1 LFFYVRQ
8 MVSRRKGTGQ
18 ADCKKC
24 IYLFSCWYGSRPQ
37 PNSGCMSRSLR
48 SVCNLSLTFPQTLRY
63 ISRQRDG
70 TASGGLTNIPDPKK
84 KIDGG
89 QIMIQL
95 EVLQNPPNRR
105 ASSADR
111 RHAHDRRLCTDRR
124 QRGEHRQRTNSPA
137 LTAEDAQTLNELL
150 SEAHARIRKLEG
162 AIDTLTKA
170 L

>member
-1 LFFYVRQ
+1 
-8 MVSRRKGTGQ
+8 M
-18 ADCKKC
+18 
-24 IYLFSCWYGSRPQ
+24 
-37 PNSGCMSRSLR
+37 
-48 SVCNLSLTFPQTLRY
+48 
-63 ISRQRDG
+63 
-70 TASGGLTNIPDPKK
+70 NIPDPKK

-95 EVLQNPPNRR
+95 EVLQTPPNRR
-105 ASSADR
+105 TSSADR

-137 LTAEDAQTLNELL
+137 LTAEDVQTLNELL

-162 AIDTLTKA
+162 VIDTLTRA